1 MLQEGQRR
9 RVDPNSSRLGPVWGG
24 VHLWGETQRVTSSW
38 ICKNIRK
45 TMQHTASYSKLLM
58 RFLNEDSFLPKKP
71 FWLFHTRGFCICRLA
86 FFFPSLCFFFLAGLE
101 WAVLS
106 SLSKTKKKSRFSN
119 IRTRIW
125 WLLLGCSIVL
135 PLKSD
140 QITPTQS
147 RWNRFD
153 DFFRVL
159 NSFLNY
165 TLMCLIVI
173 GAYFVVGTTFS
184 DHHEVWKLWKA
195 KLTVKL
201 FSQVPACTMQKKRL
215 KP

>member
-1 MLQEGQRR
+1 MDEVPKWRQF
-9 RVDPNSSRLGPVWGG
+9 SAK
-24 VHLWGETQRVTSSW
+24 ETVLVVS
-38 ICKNIRK
+38 
-45 TMQHTASYSKLLM
+45 HE
-58 RFLNEDSFLPKKP
+58 RFLYLSFV
-71 FWLFHTRGFCICRLA
+71 
-86 FFFPSLCFFFLAGLE
+86 FFFPLS
-101 WAVLS
+101 VL
-106 SLSKTKKKSRFSN
+106 LLLPRWFGVGGAQFAFQNKKKSRFSN

-165 TLMCLIVI
+165 TLICLIVI

-201 FSQVPACTMQKKRL
+201 FSQVPACTMQKK
-215 KP
+215 KD